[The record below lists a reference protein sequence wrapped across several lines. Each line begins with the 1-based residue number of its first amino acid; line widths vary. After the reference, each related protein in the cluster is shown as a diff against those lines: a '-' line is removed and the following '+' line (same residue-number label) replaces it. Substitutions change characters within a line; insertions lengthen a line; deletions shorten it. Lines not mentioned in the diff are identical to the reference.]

1 MSQQDDCHQEKL
13 WNTCY
18 KILKLYQ
25 VISKAHQNAQLFLIS
40 FFQNECVVKGE
51 LLRIYLVFFNNASRI
66 FHETISV
73 LEKSDLVTTETY
85 NVMLLFR
92 NKILNRM
99 KDKFVEGG
107 G

>member
-1 MSQQDDCHQEKL
+1 ML
-13 WNTCY
+13 
-18 KILKLYQ
+18 
-25 VISKAHQNAQLFLIS
+25 QLFFIS
-40 FFQNECVVKGE
+40 FFKNECVIKGE
-51 LLRIYLVFFNNASRI
+51 LLRIYLVFFNNVSRI

-73 LEKSDLVTTETY
+73 LEKSDLVTIETY